1 MSGYNQSQAAAYAAC
16 MEIARKACD
25 VRTME
30 AFKKAQDEMKKQ
42 LPFLWNGDHR
52 YNVNWLCT
60 REEDFNNSFIVILG
74 EYDRMIKDARILLLG
89 AGITLSESESDS
101 DD

>member
-1 MSGYNQSQAAAYAAC
+1 MSGFNQSQAAAYAAC
-16 MEIARKACD
+16 MEIVRKACD
-25 VRTME
+25 VRTID

-42 LPFLWNGDHR
+42 LPLLWNRDHH

-60 REEDFNNSFIVILG
+60 REEDFHNNFIVILG
-74 EYDRMIKDARILLLG
+74 EYEKSITDARILLLG
-89 AGITLSESESDS
+89 AGITLSESDS